1 MTDTTVITRATDATT
16 VTMADAITVYATTEA
31 TAIVGTGNAGPSG
44 VGVPTGGTDGQVL
57 TKTSATD
64 YATAWE
70 DATGGAGG
78 AAVAYSWRMTEAA
91 DRLLWT
97 PAVADARQTYGTT
110 ADGFGRD
117 VLSCT
122 HMQAAGPPGA
132 WSQNN
137 ASASAWTGPAVTV
150 AAGDVVEFSFVAGW
164 NRTANSI
171 AATDSAPFG
180 DPGYSVAADRNGDLV
195 RIAAALNTDDSF
207 FSYYDVAV
215 MEPQLAWYAGGWAF
229 EGGYYHPLPSMRIVA
244 IEAGTVTPSVT
255 IGPIWGHLAGV
266 TEFVSAAMTVL
277 TPA

>member
-16 VTMADAITVYATTEA
+16 VTMADAITVYSTTEA
-31 TAIVGTGNAGPSG
+31 TTVVGTGNAGPAG
-44 VGVPTGGTDGQVL
+44 VG
-57 TKTSATD
+57 
-64 YATAWE
+64 
-70 DATGGAGG
+70 GG
-78 AAVAYSWRMTEAA
+78 AAAAYSWRMTESA
-91 DRLLWT
+91 DRAAWT
-97 PAVADARQTYGTT
+97 PAAADARQTYGSTV
-110 ADGFGRD
+110 DGFGRD

-122 HMQAAGPPGA
+122 HTQAAGPPGA

-137 ASASAWTGPAVTV
+137 AVTSVWTGPAVTV

-215 MEPQLAWYAGGWAF
+215 MEPQAAWYAGGWAF
-229 EGGYYHPLPSMRIVA
+229 EGGYYHPMPSMRIVA

-277 TPA
+277 TPT